1 MFKYS
6 VFFEFI
12 LKSCK
17 LVSYICLVFLF
28 AILFKVNKCG
38 MNVLSVAYDTEEL
51 TTPRFYVSLY
61 TQTMRPPSV
70 SLTYIRSQT
79 KAPFISE
86 LLLRQLILNNE
97 PQGESGDRKAHSFPH
112 LKSDWAW
119 SLKQSLFSHLYMNNA
134 WPMFWVCGPHKLKD
148 KKMKVF
154 IS

>member
-61 TQTMRPPSV
+61 TQTMRPHLFHSHTSEAKQKPHSSLSSCSASWYWIMNLKGNLGIARLTVFPIWNQTEPGHWNKVFSV
-70 SLTYIRSQT
+70 ICIWIMLGQCFEFVGLT
-79 KAPFISE
+79 
-86 LLLRQLILNNE
+86 
-97 PQGESGDRKAHSFPH
+97 
-112 LKSDWAW
+112 
-119 SLKQSLFSHLYMNNA
+119 SLKTKRWKSL
-134 WPMFWVCGPHKLKD
+134 
-148 KKMKVF
+148 
-154 IS
+154 